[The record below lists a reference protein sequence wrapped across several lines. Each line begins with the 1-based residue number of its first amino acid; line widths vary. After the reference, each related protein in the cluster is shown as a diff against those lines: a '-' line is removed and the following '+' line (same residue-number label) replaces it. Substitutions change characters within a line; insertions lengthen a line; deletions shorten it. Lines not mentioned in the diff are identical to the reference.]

1 MKPPRWPVWLLLLA
15 AVAVEIVPLPAGLA
29 PFRPPWATLVLMYWA
44 LMWPGR
50 VGIFTA
56 FIIGLCLDVAEGSLL
71 GQNAF
76 VLAGLAYV
84 VLRFHLRMRVFPLW
98 QLTLSVFVLLFM
110 AGFLDLWID
119 GIAGQATF
127 GPARWGPVASATLLW
142 PLVMGAMDRVRERLE
157 RRDRSFA

>member
-1 MKPPRWPVWLLLLA
+1 
-15 AVAVEIVPLPAGLA
+15 
-29 PFRPPWATLVLMYWA
+29 
-44 LMWPGR
+44 MWPGR

>member
-1 MKPPRWPVWLLLLA
+1 MTPSRWPVWLLLLI
-15 AVAVEIVPLPAGLA
+15 AVAVEVVPLPAVMA
-29 PFRPPWATLVLMYWA
+29 PFRPPWATLVLVYWA

-56 FIIGLCLDVAEGSLL
+56 FLVGLVLDVAEGNLL

-76 VLAGLAYV
+76 VLAGLAYL

-98 QLTLSVFVLLFM
+98 QLTLSVFVLLSV
-110 AGFLDLWID
+110 ATFLDLWID
-119 GIAGQATF
+119 GIAGRANF
-127 GPARWGPVASATLLW
+127 GAERWGPVISATLVW
-142 PLVMGAMDRVRERLE
+142 PLVMGAMDRARERLE